1 MKKTVKLIS
10 VLSLAAL
17 AICSCKGLNP
27 TPAFDQK
34 DACVGIGAS
43 TYSFDEDAGQVAI
56 PVSIAT
62 INGVDTKVSYA
73 LSKDTTMTA
82 KEGVNFEFVD
92 PTKTL
97 KFSKDNRTDSI
108 RIKIINI
115 KGEYTGNVKLGLVLT
130 ASPDVPVSADS
141 TTTVTIKDLDHP
153 LSDLIGSWTSKCV
166 SYWDG
171 PVTGTTTMAGEDD
184 DLTKIWIAMPQ
195 PAIPMKIYGI
205 VSGEPGKR
213 VITVTAGQQF
223 YNTYDF
229 LLLAFDGS
237 GGSEKAKIEIK
248 QREDGTLVAEEYG
261 FAAYA
266 YDHTSGEALG
276 YYDAFLP
283 GGTWEK
289 Q

>member
-10 VLSLAAL
+10 VLSLAAM

-153 LSDLIGSWTSKCV
+153 LSDLIGDWTCKTV
-166 SYWDG
+166 SYFYG
-171 PVTGTTTMAGEDD
+171 PETVVTQMRGEDD
-184 DLTKIWIAMPQ
+184 DLTKIWIWRIQ
-195 PAIPMKIYGI
+195 PDIFMNVYGV

-213 VITVTAGQQF
+213 VITVTCGQTY
-223 YNTYDF
+223 YNTYDWE
-229 LLLAFDGS
+229 LHWCDGNNAD
-237 GGSEKAKIEIK
+237 AKGKVEIV
-248 QREDGTLVAEEYG
+248 QQEDGTLVAKDYG
-261 FAAYA
+261 FGGYV
-266 YDHTSGEALG
+266 YDHVSGEGLG
-276 YYDAFLP
+276 YYDLHLP